1 MIKNLLKEE
10 YERAEQMRDYW
21 GQVAEGTIARK
32 IFAAKHGNKQELKDL
47 EVFRGKHT
55 RHDFD
60 VGEKGLFPFAEY
72 EKKSFNDVEQFIK
85 ASEPNKMYK
94 LRVGSG
100 RDSSM
105 QSTKD

>member
-1 MIKNLLKEE
+1 M
-10 YERAEQMRDYW
+10 
-21 GQVAEGTIARK
+21 
-32 IFAAKHGNKQELKDL
+32 KDL